1 MTGFTAAFPTHLKAL
16 KVTTAE
22 EEARAA
28 LLRSEVPM
36 FSKLGT
42 FLVYLIHGSIICFMA
57 SLISKFFI
65 WDLDTST
72 EP

>member
-16 KVTTAE
+16 KVTTTAE

-36 FSKLGT
+36 FSKLLT
-42 FLVYLIHGSIICFMA
+42 LLVSILSMISICFTA
-57 SLISKFFI
+57 SFIPKFVI

-72 EP
+72 